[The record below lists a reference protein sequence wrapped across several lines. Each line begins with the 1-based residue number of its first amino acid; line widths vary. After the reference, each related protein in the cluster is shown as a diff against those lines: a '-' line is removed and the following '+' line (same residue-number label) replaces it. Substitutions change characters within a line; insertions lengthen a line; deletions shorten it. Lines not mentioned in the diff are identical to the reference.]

1 MAHRALKSV
10 RGGMPGGRDA
20 MRMMQRMGMKVDE
33 VPGVVEV
40 VIKTLDKQLVLSSPS
55 VAAIKIQGQTMY
67 QITGG
72 TLKEQPTVATTTIE
86 PVVETSVPISDEDI
100 QLVSEQTGTTPEA
113 AKKALEAARGNLAKA
128 ILGLKGTG

>member
-1 MAHRALKSV
+1 MAHRALKSM

-40 VIKTLDKQLVLSSPS
+40 IIKTLDKQLVLSSPS

-72 TLKEQPTVATTTIE
+72 TLKEQPTVAMAVE
-86 PVVETSVPISDEDI
+86 PVIETPVAISEEDI
-100 QLVSEQTGTTPEA
+100 KLVSEQTGTTPEA
-113 AKKALEAARGNLAKA
+113 ARKALEAAQGNLAKA
-128 ILGLKGTG
+128 ILALKKTV

>member
-1 MAHRALKSV
+1 MAHRALKSM

-40 VIKTLDKQLVLSSPS
+40 IIKTLDKQLVLSSPS

-72 TLKEQPTVATTTIE
+72 TLKEQPTVAMAVEHVIE
-86 PVVETSVPISDEDI
+86 TPVAISEEDI
-100 QLVSEQTGTTPEA
+100 KLVSEQTSTTPEDA
-113 AKKALEAARGNLAKA
+113 RKALEAARGNLAKA
-128 ILGLKGTG
+128 ILALKKTG

>member
-1 MAHRALKSV
+1 MAHRALKSM

-40 VIKTLDKQLVLSSPS
+40 IIKTLDKQLVLSSPS

-72 TLKEQPTVATTTIE
+72 TLKEQPTVAMAVE
-86 PVVETSVPISDEDI
+86 PVIETPVAISEEDI
-100 QLVSEQTGTTPEA
+100 KLVSEQTGTTPEA
-113 AKKALEAARGNLAKA
+113 ARKALEAAQGNLAKA
-128 ILGLKGTG
+128 ILTLKKIG